1 MNTPQNPLLV
11 VDTNV
16 WLGNF
21 IDGRAN
27 TESARELFDLAAAM
41 GTPLLYPASIAK
53 DLFFLVEKD
62 VKEKTRQEKDCLTVP
77 DALAARA
84 VAWGCLENMRE
95 MGTAIG
101 CDEADLWLACKLRGL
116 HSDFEDNLV
125 LAAAER
131 AHADFIVTDDE
142 QLLRKATIPAKTS
155 HDMAELLKF
164 QQTLKP

>member
-1 MNTPQNPLLV
+1 MNVPSKPTLV

-21 IDGRAN
+21 IRTRDN
-27 TESARELFDLAAAM
+27 SVSARAFFDQALDAEASLF
-41 GTPLLYPASIAK
+41 YPASIAK
-53 DLFFLVEKD
+53 DVFYVA
-62 VKEKTRQEKDCLTVP
+62 EKTAKELTRKQTGGLTASDAAVAR
-77 DALAARA
+77 ALA
-84 VAWGCLENMRE
+84 WSFLEAMRE
-95 MGTAIG
+95 MGTAVG
-101 CDEADLWLACKLRGL
+101 CDEADIWLACKLRGL

-142 QLLRKATIPAKTS
+142 QLLRKATVPAKTS
-155 HDMAELLKF
+155 SDMAELLKF